1 MLLVEEKEVVLG
13 INEKRYWE
21 KSKAEKYIMK
31 WIDKNPLRGDTGE
44 MGEVV
49 QGIVVDEVE
58 DEE

>member
-44 MGEVV
+44 TGEA
-49 QGIVVDEVE
+49 VDSIFVDGVE
-58 DEE
+58 DE